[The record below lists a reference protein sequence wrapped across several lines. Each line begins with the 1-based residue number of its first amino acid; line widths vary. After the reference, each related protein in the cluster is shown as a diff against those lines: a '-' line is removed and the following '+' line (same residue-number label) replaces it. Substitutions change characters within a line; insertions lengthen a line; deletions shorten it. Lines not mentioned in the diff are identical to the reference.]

1 MAWNKINN
9 YIYFY
14 HLEKFC
20 VLPDCPEN
28 VTDAMASEFASTN
41 ALARTAPVF
50 SYQHSG
56 PRTMSVNLE
65 FHRDMMNDLNRNVS
79 NLKDNV
85 VDFSGD
91 DYVDTLIKYL
101 QAIALPKYNE
111 YSSGSKTVIPPMIA
125 VRFEN
130 NIFIKGVVTSGIQ
143 VTYKKPIL
151 IDGKY
156 AVIDVSFTVSEVEPY
171 DADYVVEAGSFRGLT
186 RTFKNGIY
194 ADTDDSPTITVKNN
208 GSTASKI
215 STANTVNVSTI
226 DRKHGTSVKL
236 SKRKSPDI
244 STTGGGGGGKVLQE
258 VS

>member
-28 VTDAMASEFASTN
+28 VQDTMPSSFSSTN

-50 SYQHSG
+50 SYNNSG
-56 PRTMSVNLE
+56 PRRVTVGFE
-65 FHRDMMNDLNRNVS
+65 FHRDMLNDINRNVS

-91 DYVDTLIKYL
+91 DYIDTLIKYL
-101 QAIALPKYNE
+101 QAVSMPRYNE
-111 YSSGSKTVIPPMIA
+111 YSSGAKTVIPPMVAI
-125 VRFEN
+125 RFEN
-130 NIFIKGVVTSGIQ
+130 DIFIKGVVENGIQ

-151 IDGKY
+151 ISGKY
-156 AVIDVSFTVSEVEPY
+156 AVIDIQFTVSEVEPY

-186 RTFKNGIY
+186 RTFKSGIY
-194 ADTDDSPTITVKNN
+194 VDTDTSPTVSVTKNTKSKSGVSKTETVKKFA
-208 GSTASKI
+208 TLTSKKNAR
-215 STANTVNVSTI
+215 T
-226 DRKHGTSVKL
+226 
-236 SKRKSPDI
+236 
-244 STTGGGGGGKVLQE
+244 STTTFIPPHTGVE
-258 VS
+258 